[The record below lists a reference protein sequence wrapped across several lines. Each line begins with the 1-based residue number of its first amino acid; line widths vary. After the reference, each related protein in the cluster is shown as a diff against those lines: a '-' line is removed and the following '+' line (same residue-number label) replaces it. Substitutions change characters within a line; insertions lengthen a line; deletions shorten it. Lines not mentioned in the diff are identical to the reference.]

1 MVLVWAGFI
10 GFVLLLLALDLGV
23 FHRKSHVIG
32 VREALKWSALWIAL
46 GLSFGAFVKVS
57 YDAHWFGLGQG
68 IDLVDGQPNDGN
80 SALGKYLTGYVV
92 EKSLSVDN
100 IFVIVMIFGFFAV
113 PPLYQHRVL
122 FWGILG
128 ALAMRG
134 AMIAVGAKLIH
145 EFHWVLYVFAAF
157 LIATALKML
166 FLKSGHSDPDRNA
179 VVRLTR
185 RLFPVTSCYHGEHFV
200 VRAGSAAARKAATPG
215 AACERDEVLE
225 KARPGALLLTPLSL
239 SLVMVETTDLI
250 FAVDSIPAI
259 FAITGDPFLVFTSN
273 VFAILGLRSLYFALA
288 GAVHRFRY
296 LKVSLAFVLLVVG
309 TKMLIAGWLKQILGR
324 HFNLALLAVV
334 LGILAAGVLASLAA
348 ERREERAAR
357 HAA

>member
-1 MVLVWAGFI
+1 MIWIWSGFI
-10 GFVLLLLALDLGV
+10 AFVLLLLALDLGV
-23 FHRKSHVIG
+23 FHRKTHVIG
-32 VREALKWSALWIAL
+32 VREALKWSVLWIAL
-46 GLSFGAFVKVS
+46 GLAFGGFVKVA

-68 IDLVDGQPNDGN
+68 IDVVDGRPNDGD

-145 EFHWVLYVFAAF
+145 EFHWVLYLFAVF

-166 FLKSGHSDPDRNA
+166 FLKDGHTDPNRN
-179 VVRLTR
+179 VLVRLTR

-200 VRAGSAAARKAATPG
+200 VRAGTAAAREAAQPG
-215 AACERDEVLE
+215 AACERDEALE
-225 KARPGALLLTPLSL
+225 RARPGTRLLTPLSL
-239 SLVMVETTDLI
+239 ALVTVEATDVV

-309 TKMLIAGWLKQILGR
+309 SKMLLAGWLKQVLGR
-324 HFNLALLAVV
+324 HFNLALLLVV
-334 LGILAAGVLASLAA
+334 LGILATGVVASLAA
-348 ERREERAAR
+348 ERFRRAGPR
-357 HAA
+357 